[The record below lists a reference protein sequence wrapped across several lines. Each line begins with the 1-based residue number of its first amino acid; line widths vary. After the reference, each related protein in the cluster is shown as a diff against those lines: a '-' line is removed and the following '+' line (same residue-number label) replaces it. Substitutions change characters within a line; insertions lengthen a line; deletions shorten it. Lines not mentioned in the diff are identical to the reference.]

1 MTRLREAIGRPPKD
15 HSKIFRETM
24 ENNTSIFLSR
34 QDESEERSLLR
45 HRSISSLLKNQART
59 EGASML
65 QSRRHSSKLR
75 DLLKKS
81 SDFVMKS
88 PKYARDNKAHS
99 VIQNYGKN
107 GDLTKSSFLPSKEG
121 SEI

>member
-1 MTRLREAIGRPPKD
+1 
-15 HSKIFRETM
+15 M